1 MSEEIRKILENM
13 KKKIFTYHHIYHT
26 FGTLDAL
33 EKTEMGFKCKFLE
46 AQHIILKTWQENLR
60 SLPRYRDH
68 PFWAWSSVWLLK
80 EGGQSV

>member
-13 KKKIFTYHHIYHT
+13 KKKKIFTYHHIYHT

-33 EKTEMGFKCKFLE
+33 EKTEMGFKRKILE

-60 SLPRYRDH
+60 KFTKVQRLP
-68 PFWAWSSVWLLK
+68 L
-80 EGGQSV
+80 

>member
-33 EKTEMGFKCKFLE
+33 EKTEMGFKCKILE

-60 SLPRYRDH
+60 KFTKVQRPPL
-68 PFWAWSSVWLLK
+68 
-80 EGGQSV
+80 